1 MHISF
6 IRIIM
11 HHTLHKTNNILSKF
25 LLFSPKQ
32 VKVASDAN
40 RSRINTRIQTGK
52 LSERPTLL
60 SSDNRSMINT
70 RSQTGNLSRT
80 ITSYPPIT
88 GSGSTPDAQQGNI
101 HISPTIIPS
110 EQSARRTI
118 LTPSYYQQ
126 QLRES
131 GVRLGCLGWHLKPTS
146 DYLSTFLSFQNA
158 AYLIKNQYQPTT
170 SFKMN
175 TKSSVRLSPDGILR
189 PSPFPSRSIYR
200 A

>member
-70 RSQTGNLSRT
+70 RSQTGNLIRT

-110 EQSARRTI
+110 EQSTRRTI

-126 QLRES
+126 QLQS
-131 GVRLGCLGWHLKPTS
+131 LAYDPVTS
-146 DYLSTFLSFQNA
+146 
-158 AYLIKNQYQPTT
+158 
-170 SFKMN
+170 
-175 TKSSVRLSPDGILR
+175 DGILS
-189 PSPFPSRSIYR
+189 PSPTTCYHSSTFRMLHMYVKINTNQQPHSKMSTKSNVRLPLAGILSPSPCSFQK
-200 A
+200 

>member
-1 MHISF
+1 MSF

-32 VKVASDAN
+32 VKVASNAN
-40 RSRINTRIQTGK
+40 RSKINTRIQTGK
-52 LSERPTLL
+52 LSERPTSL
-60 SSDNRSMINT
+60 SSDSGSRINT
-70 RSQTGNLSRT
+70 RSQTGNPIRT

-101 HISPTIIPS
+101 HILSTIILS

-118 LTPSYYQQ
+118 LTSSYYQQ

-131 GVRLGCLGWHLKPTS
+131 GVRLSCLGWHPKPIS
-146 DYLSTFLSFQNA
+146 DYLSTFLHFQNA
-158 AYLIKNQYQPTT
+158 AYSVKNQYKPTT
-170 SFKMN
+170 SFKREHE
-175 TKSSVRLSPDGILR
+175 V
-189 PSPFPSRSIYR
+189 
-200 A
+200 